1 MFEHILYHKV
11 NNIPSISILYYKKSP
26 HVSLSIVTVVT
37 PITTCALTI
46 HCTIRHITH
55 NIARCSHRSIS

>member
-26 HVSLSIVTVVT
+26 HVNLSIVTVVLL
-37 PITTCALTI
+37 IATCALTI
-46 HCTIRHITH
+46 HYTIRHITH
-55 NIARCSHRSIS
+55 NRSRCSHRSIN